1 MQGYSGHT
9 GPLTSLE
16 LLAWAVWALALAWE
30 HTADRQ
36 KKRSGDTDDDD
47 DDDHDHDNDD
57 DDVTGSSASAR
68 PGVSAARCAR
78 WGCGAG
84 ADILTT
90 SVPSYQPRTVLYCTV
105 LCTALYRR
113 VGGVDQPVPGHRP
126 RPAGPRPPGLG

>member
-1 MQGYSGHT
+1 MYPPPLLKGYSGHT

-47 DDDHDHDNDD
+47 DDADCDDTEDDDDD

-68 PGVSAARCAR
+68 PGVGVARCAR

-90 SVPSYQPRTVLYCTV
+90 SVPSYIDTAVLHCTVLYCTV
-105 LCTALYRR
+105 MYCTVLYCN
-113 VGGVDQPVPGHRP
+113 V
-126 RPAGPRPPGLG
+126 L